1 MSRPDSGRYARNL
14 PSFHAVTILI
24 PSGEKATKHK
34 NYKMTH
40 IIWVILRTG
49 VACYIWDFNSSQFFT
64 TISLPNSDVA
74 FATRGKKCA
83 GTTWKNN
90 VIYCTSMACFKK
102 IWWNIRQIIYKIFCE
117 NFYGFRIS
125 YQCLFCRRC
134 FHLFHNIFDVRYRG
148 LRWIQCYRVA
158 HRRQVFFFP
167 MMLNPL
173 LPFLLCQIQP
183 KVFLKIDFN
192 LGTINI
198 FRKYFRVILTDT
210 SLFCLPFISRTVST
224 PRLNLF
230 FFGP

>member
-1 MSRPDSGRYARNL
+1 MTHSNDSYYVPALHVIFGTSILLNSLPLSVCQILTSPLPPVAKSALVLRGKTMSFTAL
-14 PSFHAVTILI
+14 PWHVLRR
-24 PSGEKATKHK
+24 SGEISAKLSKE
-34 NYKMTH
+34 Y
-40 IIWVILRTG
+40 
-49 VACYIWDFNSSQFFT
+49 FFET
-64 TISLPNSDVA
+64 
-74 FATRGKKCA
+74 
-83 GTTWKNN
+83 
-90 VIYCTSMACFKK
+90 
-102 IWWNIRQIIYKIFCE
+102 
-117 NFYGFRIS
+117 FYGFRIS

-198 FRKYFRVILTDT
+198 FGKYFRVILTDT